1 VIKRRRGWCLALR
14 VAVVVFV
21 PDTFWLLWVRLL
33 AGAGLF
39 SAPLQSRLGFVRLLA
54 GAGLFSAPSQSRL
67 GFVRLLAGA
76 GLFSAPLQS
85 RLGFVRLLA
94 GAGLFFRRGSL
105 TVAARFLSLVCWWDD
120 NVGRWL

>member
-1 VIKRRRGWCLALR
+1 
-14 VAVVVFV
+14 
-21 PDTFWLLWVRLL
+21 
-33 AGAGLF
+33 
-39 SAPLQSRLGFVRLLA
+39 
-54 GAGLFSAPSQSRL
+54 
-67 GFVRLLAGA
+67 LLAGA

-94 GAGLFFRRGSL
+94 GAGLFFRSL